1 MGFSCRRHLAAMAA
15 TLWNKTLPEEADN
28 PLRSVS
34 ARPDFAMLIY
44 PVITMAPKDT
54 HPGTRNKII
63 GSKPDPSLEELCSSE
78 RQVTPNT
85 PPVFLVHAQDDG
97 VASANSKFMEKACRD
112 KAVPVTLRLYSKGG
126 HGYGM
131 EKRGNPT
138 DRWPEDAEK
147 WLSERKILPADASSR
162 GTDNTAEVD
171 SSGKREE

>member
-1 MGFSCRRHLAAMAA
+1 
-15 TLWNKTLPEEADN
+15 
-28 PLRSVS
+28 
-34 ARPDFAMLIY
+34 
-44 PVITMAPKDT
+44 
-54 HPGTRNKII
+54 
-63 GSKPDPSLEELCSSE
+63 
-78 RQVTPNT
+78 
-85 PPVFLVHAQDDG
+85 
-97 VASANSKFMEKACRD
+97 MEKACRD